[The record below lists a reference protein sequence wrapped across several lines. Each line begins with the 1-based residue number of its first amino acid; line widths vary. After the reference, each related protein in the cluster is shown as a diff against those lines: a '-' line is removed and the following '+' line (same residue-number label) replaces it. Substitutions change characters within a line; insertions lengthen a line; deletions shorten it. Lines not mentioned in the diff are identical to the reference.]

1 MQIKFIDSAQLADL
15 LRFSEPLKTIDH
27 EGQQVYVLH
36 RFGAD
41 ILAIVNPLTGGA
53 ACIYPP
59 GAFEGR
65 SIHDEAQDDAN
76 LASINAFF
84 GFKD

>member
-1 MQIKFIDSAQLADL
+1 MQIKFIDAAQLADL
-15 LRFSEPLKTIDH
+15 LRFTEPLKTIDY

-36 RFGAD
+36 RFGVD

-59 GAFEGR
+59 GAFEGG
-65 SIHDEAQDDAN
+65 SIHDEARQAADI
-76 LASINAFF
+76 ASINAFF